1 MSISNLRL
9 KVGIQNVILM
19 ISYIYDIFITKT
31 NFMSFFDRLSN
42 GWTLAMNSLK
52 VLKENK
58 QLIIFPVLS
67 GISLVLIM
75 GSFVLV
81 FLGVNGWSDENIED
95 PGTIGN
101 YLYLFLFYLV
111 NYFIVVFFN
120 MGLIHCTRL
129 YFRGEEVSINA
140 GLRFSLSRIGTI
152 FSWAVF
158 AATVGTILRI
168 IQEESGLIG
177 KIITGIIGIVW
188 NIATFFVVPVIA
200 YEDLGPI
207 AAFKRSSQLMK
218 QKWGESLG
226 ATFSFGLIQFLA
238 MIVLIIPLFF
248 IGNMIHPIGGIA
260 LAIMGVFIIATI
272 FSAAQTI
279 FVSAVYHNINDEPVK
294 HFNQQM
300 IDGLFQKK

>member
-42 GWTLAMNSLK
+42 GWTLAINSLK

-200 YEDLGPI
+200 YEGLGPI

-260 LAIMGVFIIATI
+260 LAVMGVFIIATI

>member
-1 MSISNLRL
+1 
-9 KVGIQNVILM
+9 M

-42 GWTLAMNSLK
+42 GWTLAMNSFK

-81 FLGVNGWSDENIED
+81 FLSANGWSFENAED
-95 PGTIGN
+95 SGTIGN

-120 MGLIHCTRL
+120 MALIHCTRL

-152 FSWAVF
+152 FSWSVF
-158 AATVGTILRI
+158 AAIVGTILRI
-168 IQEESGLIG
+168 IQEESGIIG

-188 NIATFFVVPVIA
+188 NIATFFVIPVIA

-238 MIVLIIPLFF
+238 MIVLVIPLFF
-248 IGNMIHPIGGIA
+248 IGNLIHPIGGIA

>member
-1 MSISNLRL
+1 
-9 KVGIQNVILM
+9 
-19 ISYIYDIFITKT
+19 
-31 NFMSFFDRLSN
+31 MSFFDRLSN
-42 GWTLAMNSLK
+42 GWTLAINSFK

-81 FLGVNGWSDENIED
+81 FLSANGWSFENAED
-95 PGTIGN
+95 SGTIGN

-120 MGLIHCTRL
+120 MALIHCTRL

-152 FSWAVF
+152 FSWSVF
-158 AATVGTILRI
+158 AAIVGTILRI
-168 IQEESGLIG
+168 IQEESGIIG

-188 NIATFFVVPVIA
+188 NIATFFVIPVIA

-238 MIVLIIPLFF
+238 MIVLVIPLFF
-248 IGNMIHPIGGIA
+248 IGNLIHPIGGIA
-260 LAIMGVFIIATI
+260 LAIMGIFIIATI
-272 FSAAQTI
+272 SSAAQTI
-279 FVSAVYHNINDEPVK
+279 FVSAVYHNITDEPVK

>member
-1 MSISNLRL
+1 
-9 KVGIQNVILM
+9 
-19 ISYIYDIFITKT
+19 
-31 NFMSFFDRLSN
+31 MSFFDRLSN
-42 GWTLAMNSLK
+42 GWTLAINSLK

-200 YEDLGPI
+200 YEGLGPI

>member
-1 MSISNLRL
+1 
-9 KVGIQNVILM
+9 M

-42 GWTLAMNSLK
+42 GWTLAMNSFK

-81 FLGVNGWSDENIED
+81 FLSANGWSFENAED
-95 PGTIGN
+95 SGTIGN

-111 NYFIVVFFN
+111 NYFIVVFFH
-120 MGLIHCTRL
+120 MALIHCTRL

-152 FSWAVF
+152 FSWSVF
-158 AATVGTILRI
+158 AAIVGTILRI
-168 IQEESGLIG
+168 IQEESGIIG

-188 NIATFFVVPVIA
+188 NIATFFVIPVIA

-238 MIVLIIPLFF
+238 MIVLVIPLFF
-248 IGNMIHPIGGIA
+248 IGNLIHPIGGIA

-279 FVSAVYHNINDEPVK
+279 FVSAVYHNITDEPVK

>member
-1 MSISNLRL
+1 
-9 KVGIQNVILM
+9 M
-19 ISYIYDIFITKT
+19 ISYIYDTFLTKT

-42 GWTLAMNSLK
+42 GWTLAINSFK

-81 FLGVNGWSDENIED
+81 FLGINGWSDENVED

-168 IQEESGLIG
+168 IQEESGFIG

-200 YEDLGPI
+200 YEGLGPI

-260 LAIMGVFIIATI
+260 LALMGVFIIATI